1 MAHLKGLGTVVY
13 LRLPL
18 FELQTRL
25 DNISTRGI
33 AMEPGQTLQD
43 LYEFRTPLYERWA
56 DLTVDCAGQS
66 LEQTVAREVME
77 ETGLNVKN
85 LSYFASQPWPFS
97 DSLLMG
103 FFCDLDG
110 SDRVTLQQDELSE
123 ARWFLR
129 GELPVQ
135 PSRASLTSSM
145 IEAFGRGEA

>member
-1 MAHLKGLGTVVY
+1 MVCKSCGLVEYPKLSPAVIVGVRDGDRLLLTRY
-13 LRLPL
+13 LQGYRH
-18 FELQTRL
+18 
-25 DNISTRGI
+25 
-33 AMEPGQTLQD
+33 
-43 LYEFRTPLYERWA
+43 WA
-56 DLTVDCAGQS
+56 LVAGYCEVGES